1 MTFGEL
7 KEKGI
12 KGVKTIM
19 YGRTLLVV
27 LGFVLQF
34 ALMIVTFMYLR
45 EYSMIVYAAFVVVG
59 LLVVLHLY
67 NGRGTPEFKLVWML
81 PVLVFP
87 VFGSIFYL
95 YIYLQPGTKII
106 KRRLEALSK
115 ETKEYLQQE
124 AAVKE
129 RLQEESSLMTRFSD
143 YMYHYGQCPVYGKTE
158 AKYYPLGD
166 NQYRDILTELKK
178 AEKFIF
184 LEYFIVEEGIM
195 WNSILNILKDK
206 VKEGVEVR
214 FMYDGMCTLTLLP
227 YFYPKL
233 LEEEGIQCKIFS
245 PIKPMFSSHYNNRDH
260 RKILVIDGKVA
271 FTGGTNLADEYI
283 NQKERFGHWKDTAIM
298 IKGKAV
304 EKFTYLFLEMWN
316 ISEQKSENYENYCS
330 PQMDVIRD
338 DGYFIPY
345 GVSPFGEERIGK
357 RVYLDI
363 LNTAQHY
370 VHIMTP
376 YLILDYEMMMALV
389 YAAKRGVEVKII
401 MPHIPDKRYAFDVA
415 KTYYNELLEAGISI
429 YEYTPGFVH
438 AKIFVSDDEKAVV
451 GTVNLDYR
459 SFYHHFEC
467 GVVLYKNSE
476 IAAIEKD
483 YQNTLEKCQ
492 KVTEADYGK
501 QKLIDRM
508 IGKILRIFA
517 PLM

>member
-12 KGVKTIM
+12 KGVKTII

-233 LEEEGIQCKIFS
+233 LEEEGIQCKMFS

-260 RKILVIDGKVA
+260 
-271 FTGGTNLADEYI
+271 
-283 NQKERFGHWKDTAIM
+283 
-298 IKGKAV
+298 
-304 EKFTYLFLEMWN
+304 
-316 ISEQKSENYENYCS
+316 
-330 PQMDVIRD
+330 
-338 DGYFIPY
+338 
-345 GVSPFGEERIGK
+345 
-357 RVYLDI
+357 
-363 LNTAQHY
+363 
-370 VHIMTP
+370 
-376 YLILDYEMMMALV
+376 
-389 YAAKRGVEVKII
+389 
-401 MPHIPDKRYAFDVA
+401 
-415 KTYYNELLEAGISI
+415 
-429 YEYTPGFVH
+429 
-438 AKIFVSDDEKAVV
+438 
-451 GTVNLDYR
+451 
-459 SFYHHFEC
+459 
-467 GVVLYKNSE
+467 
-476 IAAIEKD
+476 
-483 YQNTLEKCQ
+483 
-492 KVTEADYGK
+492 
-501 QKLIDRM
+501 
-508 IGKILRIFA
+508 
-517 PLM
+517 